1 MKTELGRFEKGRN
14 KVILNSLII
23 TTYCR
28 NSKSNI
34 WDIIILIQGGIIV
47 ATVETYLTKSY
58 HAIVRGRTSCNNSVC
73 LGKTYFADCYLP
85 WNLYHIYTWLLP
97 FHHKDH
103 THLDDIA
110 FYSSALW
117 WFCLLCLP
125 QMTDLWNRRKP
136 FIALGIWKQFLNK
149 LILKCYQNIVN
160 YVLVVSLSSQVPW
173 DSGQAVNIVM

>member
-1 MKTELGRFEKGRN
+1 MWKQNLVDLKRREIRSF
-14 KVILNSLII
+14 LNSVII

-34 WDIIILIQGGIIV
+34 WDIILIQGGIIV

-85 WNLYHIYTWLLP
+85 WNLYHIYTWLLS

-117 WFCLLCLP
+117 WFCLLCLS
-125 QMTDLWNRRKP
+125 QMTDLWNRSTGYLKTI
-136 FIALGIWKQFLNK
+136 FKQVDLNMLPEHCK
-149 LILKCYQNIVN
+149 L
-160 YVLVVSLSSQVPW
+160 SLSSQVPW

>member
-1 MKTELGRFEKGRN
+1 M
-14 KVILNSLII
+14 II

-85 WNLYHIYTWLLP
+85 WNLYHIYTWLLS

-149 LILKCYQNIVN
+149 LILIYMLPEHCKLCSCCITVFSST
-160 YVLVVSLSSQVPW
+160 LGFRTSSQHCYVISCILHTISWCNFPL
-173 DSGQAVNIVM
+173 MM